1 MRTFTLHTA
10 DVTGRQTNSLYPN
23 RHQIT
28 SNKDLVTA
36 AAFDHVTATYKNNHR
51 SNENFLVSDC
61 VVMGYRQ
68 RPHRKPRR
76 MDHARFVV

>member
-28 SNKDLVTA
+28 NDSDLAVA
-36 AAFDHVTATYKNNHR
+36 ARFDHVAATYKNNQLER
-51 SNENFLVSDC
+51 ELPGLGLCGD
-61 VVMGYRQ
+61 GYRQ

-76 MDHARFVV
+76 MDHA